1 MKDLACI
8 AIGINQYEFLQP
20 LSYAQQDAEALYT
33 LLIKEAGFPP
43 EKCWLS
49 NDNSPPKRG
58 QATYPTRENIL
69 NLIEKLGQ
77 KPMQDEDGLWFFFS
91 GYGFSYKGEDYL
103 MPIDGLMSEVE
114 ATGISV
120 RMLME
125 KLKKASTNL
134 VLLLLDICPEP
145 NLIIDDRVG
154 INTLDLAREKEIN
167 LVLSCSPS
175 QMARESSALRH
186 GFFTA
191 ALLEGL
197 RSGDCT
203 TLKGLENFLTYR
215 LRELCDR
222 HLRPRQNPLI
232 VVNPPEKMELVIMA
246 IPQGL
251 KAEEPTML
259 SLSKSKLFDAN
270 DGQEGKNNIRFQ
282 TNNLPAKG
290 EETMSQNTT
299 QPIKSDKSFLQKLIL
314 TSGAVAL
321 VLLVGVFMTNKS
333 VLLGQ
338 KTESQNPTADRG
350 LTPMPAISTPENPGL
365 DVAPQVVSSSI
376 QRQDA
381 NISTDSQIL
390 LDEARASLGGIS
402 ASRLS
407 EAIAKA
413 SEIPPN
419 DPLFI
424 EAQQDIERWSWTILD
439 IADGRVQQEDYN
451 GAIAAARLVPDFV
464 TVTSQEAEVA
474 IAQWEP
480 LAQQLQVNEALLA
493 AAKAL
498 IEPGQ
503 ASSYNKAID
512 KAREVLPDMPGYEEA
527 RRLIANW
534 SDTIFNIALLRAER
548 GNFSEAIRAA
558 ELVPPA
564 TPVYDRAQK
573 AIADWKI
580 KQRAKENT

>member
-1 MKDLACI
+1 MKDIVGI
-8 AIGINQYEFLQP
+8 AIGINQYEFLEP
-20 LSYAQQDAEALYT
+20 LSYAQQDAEGLYT

-43 EKCWLS
+43 EKFWLS
-49 NDNSPPKRG
+49 NDNSSPIGG
-58 QATYPTRENIL
+58 QATDPTRENIL

-77 KPMQDEDGLWFFFS
+77 KPMEGEGGDGLWFFLS

-114 ATGISV
+114 TTGISV
-120 RMLME
+120 RILME
-125 KLKKASTNL
+125 KLKKASTNV
-134 VLLLLDICPEP
+134 VLLFLDICGEP
-145 NLIIDDRVG
+145 NLIIDDKVG
-154 INTLDLAREKEIN
+154 INTLYLAREKEIN
-167 LVLSCSPS
+167 LVFSCS
-175 QMARESSALRH
+175 QNKAAKESSAFRH
-186 GFFTA
+186 GFFTI

-232 VVNPPEKMELVIMA
+232 VVNPSEKMDRVILA
-246 IPQGL
+246 SPKI
-251 KAEEPTML
+251 L
-259 SLSKSKLFDAN
+259 SDSN
-270 DGQEGKNNIRFQ
+270 GGQEGKNNIRFQ
-282 TNNLPAKG
+282 TNNLPRQG
-290 EETMSQNTT
+290 EKTMSQNTT
-299 QPIKSDKSFLQKLIL
+299 QPIESDKSFLQKLIL

-321 VLLVGVFMTNKS
+321 VLLVGVFTTNHK

-350 LTPMPAISTPENPGL
+350 LTPMPEFSTPENPGL

-381 NISTDSQIL
+381 NLSTDSQIL
-390 LDEARASLGGIS
+390 LYEARASLGGIS
-402 ASRLS
+402 ASSLS

-439 IADGRVQQEDYN
+439 IADGRAQQEDYN
-451 GAIAAARLVPDFV
+451 GAIAAARLIPDFV
-464 TVTSQEAEVA
+464 TVTSQEAEMA
-474 IAQWEP
+474 MAQWGP

-493 AAKAL
+493 AAKAP

-512 KAREVLPDMPGYEEA
+512 KAREVLPGTPGYEEA

-564 TPVYDRAQK
+564 TPAYDRAQK

-580 KQRAKENT
+580 KQRAKEKT

>member
-1 MKDLACI
+1 
-8 AIGINQYEFLQP
+8 
-20 LSYAQQDAEALYT
+20 
-33 LLIKEAGFPP
+33 
-43 EKCWLS
+43 
-49 NDNSPPKRG
+49 
-58 QATYPTRENIL
+58 
-69 NLIEKLGQ
+69 
-77 KPMQDEDGLWFFFS
+77 
-91 GYGFSYKGEDYL
+91 
-103 MPIDGLMSEVE
+103 V
-114 ATGISV
+114 
-120 RMLME
+120 
-125 KLKKASTNL
+125 
-134 VLLLLDICPEP
+134 
-145 NLIIDDRVG
+145 
-154 INTLDLAREKEIN
+154 
-167 LVLSCSPS
+167 
-175 QMARESSALRH
+175 
-186 GFFTA
+186 

-197 RSGDCT
+197 RSEDCT
-203 TLKGLENFLTYR
+203 NLKGLENFLSYR
-215 LRELCDR
+215 LKELCDR
-222 HLRPRQNPLI
+222 HLRPRPDPLI
-232 VVNPPEKMELVIMA
+232 VVNPPEK
-246 IPQGL
+246 
-251 KAEEPTML
+251 AEEPTML
-259 SLSKSKLFDAN
+259 SLNKSKLSDAN

-282 TNNLPAKG
+282 TTNLPAKG
-290 EETMSQNTT
+290 EQTMSQNTT

-333 VLLGQ
+333 VLLSQ
-338 KTESQNPTADRG
+338 KTELQNPTADRG
-350 LTPMPAISTPENPGL
+350 STPMPVMSTPDNPGL
-365 DVAPQVVSSSI
+365 DVAPQVVNSSI

-381 NISTDSQIL
+381 NLSTDSQIL
-390 LDEARASLGGIS
+390 LDEARVSLGGIS

-407 EAIAKA
+407 VAIAKA

-439 IADGRVQQEDYN
+439 IADGRAQQENYK

-464 TVTSQEAEVA
+464 TVTSQEAEML

-480 LAQQLQVNEALLA
+480 LAQQLQVNEALLT

-512 KAREVLPDMPGYEEA
+512 KAREVLPDMPGHEEA

-564 TPVYDRAQK
+564 TPAYDRAQK

-580 KQRAKENT
+580 KQRAKEKT

>member
-8 AIGINQYEFLQP
+8 AIGINQYEFLEP

-43 EKCWLS
+43 EKCWLF
-49 NDNSPPKRG
+49 NDSSPPRDG

-77 KPMQDEDGLWFFFS
+77 RPMQYADGLWFFFS
-91 GYGFSYKGEDYL
+91 GYGLRYKGEDYL
-103 MPIDGLMSEVE
+103 MPIDALMSEVE

-120 RMLME
+120 RLLME
-125 KLKKASTNL
+125 KLKNASTNV
-134 VLLLLDICPEP
+134 VLLLLDICGEP

-154 INTLDLAREKEIN
+154 INTLDLAKEREIN
-167 LVLSCSPS
+167 LVLSCSQS
-175 QMARESSALRH
+175 QVARESSALRH
-186 GFFTA
+186 GFLTVG
-191 ALLEGL
+191 LLEGL
-197 RSGDCT
+197 RSEDCT
-203 TLKGLENFLTYR
+203 TLKGLENFLNYR

-232 VVNPPEKMELVIMA
+232 VVNPPEKMDRVVLA
-246 IPQGL
+246 LP
-251 KAEEPTML
+251 KML
-259 SLSKSKLFDAN
+259 SESN
-270 DGQEGKNNIRFQ
+270 DEEEGKNNIRFP
-282 TNNLPAKG
+282 TNNLPGKG
-290 EETMSQNTT
+290 EQTMSQNTT
-299 QPIKSDKSFLQKLIL
+299 QPIKSDKPFLQKLIL

-333 VLLGQ
+333 VLLSQ

-350 LTPMPAISTPENPGL
+350 LTPMPEVSTPENPSF

-376 QRQDA
+376 QRPDA
-381 NISTDSQIL
+381 NLSTDSQIL
-390 LDEARASLGGIS
+390 LDEARSSLGGIS

-407 EAIAKA
+407 VAIAKA

-439 IADGRVQQEDYN
+439 IADGRAQQEDYN

-474 IAQWEP
+474 IGQWEP

-564 TPVYDRAQK
+564 TPAYDRAQK

-580 KQRAKENT
+580 KQRAKEKT

>member
-1 MKDLACI
+1 MKDIACI
-8 AIGINQYEFLQP
+8 AIGINQYEFLEP

-49 NDNSPPKRG
+49 HDSSPPRPG
-58 QATYPTRENIL
+58 QATYPTRENIF

-77 KPMQDEDGLWFFFS
+77 KPMQYEDGLWFFFS
-91 GYGFSYKGEDYL
+91 GYGFSYQGEDYL
-103 MPIDGLMSEVE
+103 MPIDGLISEVE
-114 ATGISV
+114 ATGIPV
-120 RMLME
+120 KMLME
-125 KLKKASTNL
+125 KLKNASTNV
-134 VLLLLDICPEP
+134 VLLLLDICGEQ

-154 INTLDLAREKEIN
+154 INTLALARAREIN
-167 LVLSCSPS
+167 LVLSCSQS
-175 QMARESSALRH
+175 KVARESSALRH
-186 GFFTA
+186 GFFTV

-197 RSGDCT
+197 RSEDCT
-203 TLKGLENFLTYR
+203 TLKGLENFLSYR

-232 VVNPPEKMELVIMA
+232 VVNPPEKMERVIFPFA
-246 IPQGL
+246 
-251 KAEEPTML
+251 KML
-259 SLSKSKLFDAN
+259 SESN

-290 EETMSQNTT
+290 EKTMSQNTT
-299 QPIKSDKSFLQKLIL
+299 QPIKSDKPFLQKLIL

-333 VLLGQ
+333 VLLSQ
-338 KTESQNPTADRG
+338 KTEPQNPTADRG
-350 LTPMPAISTPENPGL
+350 LTPGPAISTPENPG
-365 DVAPQVVSSSI
+365 VAPQVVSSSI

-381 NISTDSQIL
+381 NLSTDSQIL
-390 LDEARASLGGIS
+390 LAEARASLGGIS

-439 IADGRVQQEDYN
+439 IADGRAQQEDYN
-451 GAIAAARLVPDFV
+451 GAIAAAKLVPDFV
-464 TVTSQEAEVA
+464 TVTSQEAEAA

-512 KAREVLPDMPGYEEA
+512 KAREVLPELPGAEEA

-564 TPVYDRAQK
+564 TPTYDRAQK

-580 KQRAKENT
+580 KQRAKEKT

>member
-1 MKDLACI
+1 
-8 AIGINQYEFLQP
+8 
-20 LSYAQQDAEALYT
+20 
-33 LLIKEAGFPP
+33 
-43 EKCWLS
+43 
-49 NDNSPPKRG
+49 
-58 QATYPTRENIL
+58 
-69 NLIEKLGQ
+69 
-77 KPMQDEDGLWFFFS
+77 
-91 GYGFSYKGEDYL
+91 

-114 ATGISV
+114 TTGISV
-120 RMLME
+120 KILIE
-125 KLKKASTNL
+125 KLKKASTNV
-134 VLLLLDICPEP
+134 VLLFLDICGEP
-145 NLIIDDRVG
+145 NLIIDEKVG
-154 INTLDLAREKEIN
+154 INTVYLAREKEIN
-167 LVLSCSPS
+167 LVFSCS
-175 QMARESSALRH
+175 QNKVAKESSAFRH
-186 GFFTA
+186 GFFTV

-222 HLRPRQNPLI
+222 HLQPRQNPLI
-232 VVNPPEKMELVIMA
+232 VVNPPEKMAQVILA
-246 IPQGL
+246 
-251 KAEEPTML
+251 PTKIL
-259 SLSKSKLFDAN
+259 SESN
-270 DGQEGKNNIRFQ
+270 GGQEGKNN
-282 TNNLPAKG
+282 LPHKS
-290 EETMSQNTT
+290 EQTMSQNTT
-299 QPIKSDKSFLQKLIL
+299 QPIESDKSFLQKLIL

-321 VLLVGVFMTNKS
+321 VLLVGVFMTNHKA
-333 VLLGQ
+333 LLGQ

-350 LTPMPAISTPENPGL
+350 LTPMPEVSTPENPGL

-381 NISTDSQIL
+381 NLSTDSQIL
-390 LDEARASLGGIS
+390 LYEARASLGGIS
-402 ASRLS
+402 ASNLS

-439 IADGRVQQEDYN
+439 IADGRALQDDYN

-464 TVTSQEAEVA
+464 TVTSQEAEIA

-512 KAREVLPDMPGYEEA
+512 KAREVLPDTPGYEEA

-564 TPVYDRAQK
+564 TPAYDRAQK

-580 KQRAKENT
+580 QQRAKEKT

>member
-1 MKDLACI
+1 MKNMACI
-8 AIGINQYEFLQP
+8 AIGINQYEFLEP

-43 EKCWLS
+43 ENCWLS
-49 NDNSPPKRG
+49 NDNSPPRDG
-58 QATYPTRENIL
+58 QPTYPTRENIL
-69 NLIEKLGQ
+69 NLIEKLGK
-77 KPMQDEDGLWFFFS
+77 KPMQGADGLWFFFS

-103 MPIDGLMSEVE
+103 MPIDALMSEVE

-120 RMLME
+120 RLLME
-125 KLKKASTNL
+125 KLKNVSTNV
-134 VLLLLDICPEP
+134 VLLLLDICGEQ

-154 INTLDLAREKEIN
+154 INTFDLAREREIN

-175 QMARESSALRH
+175 QVARESSALRH
-186 GFFTA
+186 GFFTVG
-191 ALLEGL
+191 LLEGL
-197 RSGDCT
+197 RSEDCT
-203 TLKGLENFLTYR
+203 TLKGLENFLNYR
-215 LRELCDR
+215 LKELCDR
-222 HLRPRQNPLI
+222 YLRGRQNPLI
-232 VVNPPEKMELVIMA
+232 VVNPPEKMDRVVLV
-246 IPQGL
+246 PP
-251 KAEEPTML
+251 KML
-259 SLSKSKLFDAN
+259 SESN
-270 DGQEGKNNIRFQ
+270 DEEKGKNNIRFQ
-282 TNNLPAKG
+282 TNNLPGKG
-290 EETMSQNTT
+290 KQTMSQNTT

-333 VLLGQ
+333 VLLSQ

-350 LTPMPAISTPENPGL
+350 STPMPAISTPENPGL
-365 DVAPQVVSSSI
+365 DVVPQVVSSSI
-376 QRQDA
+376 QRQNA
-381 NISTDSQIL
+381 NLSTDSQIL
-390 LDEARASLGGIS
+390 LDEARASLGAIS

-407 EAIAKA
+407 DAIAKA

-439 IADGRVQQEDYN
+439 IADGRAQQEDYN
-451 GAIAAARLVPDFV
+451 GAVAAARLVPDFV
-464 TVTSQEAEVA
+464 TVTSQEAEML

-480 LAQQLQVNEALLA
+480 LAQQLQVNEALLV

-564 TPVYDRAQK
+564 TPAYDRAQK

-580 KQRAKENT
+580 KQRAEEKT